1 MVTKMD
7 LKQLKYFT
15 AVAEEGTISAAAK
28 RLYVSQPPLSTQMQL
43 LEKEL
48 GCKLFERGQKKIRLT
63 ETGRLLYE
71 RAQTLLRMETTLRQ
85 DVEACARTEKD
96 TIRIGVVSS
105 VICTRAGEWISDFLK
120 KNDDVIMEITESNT
134 YSLIEKL
141 RTDQI
146 HAALVRTPFPDNEFS
161 VRPLAREKMIAVGAK
176 RRLPDRVTMSIL
188 EKYPLILY
196 RRWEP
201 IIREAFHESGL
212 EPRYICICDDAR
224 TAVDLAERAVGISL
238 VPGSA
243 ADLLHSEKAEYH
255 QIVDCPIETEIVLIY
270 KETAFFPESVKKF
283 TYYLMNLNK

>member
-1 MVTKMD
+1 ME
-7 LKQLKYFT
+7 LKQLRYFVT
-15 AVAEEGTISAAAK
+15 VAEEGTISAAAK
-28 RLYVSQPPLSTQMQL
+28 RLYMSQPPLSTQRKL
-43 LEKEL
+43 LEQEL
-48 GCKLFERGQKKIRLT
+48 GCVLFERGQKHIRLT